1 MEKRTMTIH
10 RALSELKLIDS
21 KINKQISEIVP
32 TGITQKG
39 KLVNGHIK
47 EDDFAKSAQSKFDSV
62 NDLIKTKTSLK
73 SAIVKANAE
82 TTVKIGD
89 KTMTIADAINFK
101 AVISYKKSLVDVLK
115 ARYNQSVALL
125 NTNND
130 KVEKNLQAIL
140 EAALGKENVKTSK
153 EDVDA
158 VAKPFLEANQ
168 YLLVDPLK
176 VADVIES
183 IEKEVSEFE
192 AEVDAALSEV
202 NAITTIEI

>member
-1 MEKRTMTIH
+1 MTIH

-47 EDDFAKSAQSKFDSV
+47 EEDFAKSAQSKFDSI

-82 TTVKIGD
+82 TNVKIGD

-101 AVISYKKSLVDVLK
+101 AVISYKKSLLDVLK
-115 ARYNQSVALL
+115 NRYNQSVALL
-125 NTNND
+125 NTNNE
-130 KVEKNLQAIL
+130 KVDKNLQAIL
-140 EAALGKENVKTSK
+140 EAALGKESVKTSK
-153 EDVDA
+153 EDVEA
-158 VAKPFLEANQ
+158 VAKPFLEGNQ
-168 YLLVDPLK
+168 FLLVDPLK
-176 VADVIES
+176 VVDVIEV

>member
-47 EDDFAKSAQSKFDSV
+47 EEDFAKSAQSKFDSI

-82 TTVKIGD
+82 TNVKIGD

-101 AVISYKKSLVDVLK
+101 AVISYKKSLLDVLK
-115 ARYNQSVALL
+115 NRYNQSVALL
-125 NTNND
+125 NTNNE
-130 KVEKNLQAIL
+130 KVDKNLQAIL
-140 EAALGKENVKTSK
+140 EAALGKESVKTSK
-153 EDVDA
+153 EDVEA
-158 VAKPFLEANQ
+158 VAKPFLEGNQ
-168 YLLVDPLK
+168 FLLVDPLK
-176 VADVIES
+176 VVDVIEV